1 MKVIDVNTQYQKK
14 LLSLYKQTSDGNPR
28 ALLGY
33 SEVPSSYRILLSD
46 QVMDTSFPKTMYKYV
61 IKIIDWTLKKVCI
74 IYIFILLIWKVCT
87 Y

>member
-1 MKVIDVNTQYQKK
+1 METPEHFLATQKSYPLIGFMKWPGQ
-14 LLSLYKQTSDGNPR
+14 GH
-28 ALLGY
+28 G
-33 SEVPSSYRILLSD
+33 
-46 QVMDTSFPKTMYKYV
+46 FPKTMYKYV